1 MCDDAIHVTH
11 RKWEQT
17 QDYEPTDFFK
27 FRWEMKLTF
36 DRRMRALEQAT
47 VGVIDYE
54 FGGATSAERQRVV
67 SAVLKPWLAPGVL
80 YKRMWNSLSVGQVPP
95 PPVPTDSSM
104 MVIEKRQY
112 SGE

>member
-1 MCDDAIHVTH
+1 MRPQPWLRSPSQKPLERAN
-11 RKWEQT
+11 E
-17 QDYEPTDFFK
+17 
-27 FRWEMKLTF
+27 
-36 DRRMRALEQAT
+36 RRVVQSGCRSLEQAT

>member
-1 MCDDAIHVTH
+1 M
-11 RKWEQT
+11 
-17 QDYEPTDFFK
+17 
-27 FRWEMKLTF
+27 L
-36 DRRMRALEQAT
+36 ALRPLRQSAT
-47 VGVIDYE
+47 VAVIDYD
-54 FGGATSAERQRVV
+54 FGAVTTPDRQKVV
-67 SAVLKPWLAPGVL
+67 TAVLKPWLAPGVL

>member
-1 MCDDAIHVTH
+1 MG
-11 RKWEQT
+11 
-17 QDYEPTDFFK
+17 
-27 FRWEMKLTF
+27 MKLTF

-67 SAVLKPWLAPGVL
+67 SVVLKPRLAPGVL
-80 YKRMWNSLSVGQVPP
+80 VQADVELAGGGQVLP

-112 SGE
+112 SGSEESEGVH

>member
-1 MCDDAIHVTH
+1 MVTYH
-11 RKWEQT
+11 ARLRKAT
-17 QDYEPTDFFK
+17 GYGALAPLHP
-27 FRWEMKLTF
+27 M
-36 DRRMRALEQAT
+36 RR
-47 VGVIDYE
+47 

-80 YKRMWNSLSVGQVPP
+80 YKRMWNSLSAGQVPP